1 MRRPGMKAH
10 WDIFRRSASVGTLLK
25 PDHTHPEHLT
35 VTRFDVVFAHELEA
49 AVLAN
54 AEHRQTG
61 RGQARPAAVSYRQ
74 SPDVRGYEKAPARID
89 MKIAAVDAERVDVLD
104 DLGFAARPIDR
115 EHRERVLPADKNAAL
130 VGRGGAVCDIGKP
143 PARMQLDRADRLP
156 AADIA
161 GLGECVL
168 LEHRRADQP
177 AVVKLEQV
185 EPVLPFQRYI
195 GPGLRRMEIEV
206 ARPKAIAAIRRDRRL
221 VG

>member
-1 MRRPGMKAH
+1 M
-10 WDIFRRSASVGTLLK
+10 LLNLLAISRWAWLQRCLSWY
-25 PDHTHPEHLT
+25 HTHPEQLT

-61 RGQARPAAVSYRQ
+61 RDQARPAAVSDRQ
-74 SPDVRGYEKAPARID
+74 SFDVRGYEKAPARID
-89 MKIAAVDAERVDVLD
+89 MKIAAVDAARVDVLD

-115 EHRERVLPADKNAAL
+115 EHRERVLAADKNAAL

-161 GLGECVL
+161 ALGECVL
-168 LEHRRADQP
+168 LEHRRAEQP
-177 AVVKLEQV
+177 AVVSLEHAQTV
-185 EPVLPFQRYI
+185 VPFQRNI
-195 GPGLRRMEIEV
+195 DAEVDRVRIKMARRKSI
-206 ARPKAIAAIRRDRRL
+206 PLIRN
-221 VG
+221 V